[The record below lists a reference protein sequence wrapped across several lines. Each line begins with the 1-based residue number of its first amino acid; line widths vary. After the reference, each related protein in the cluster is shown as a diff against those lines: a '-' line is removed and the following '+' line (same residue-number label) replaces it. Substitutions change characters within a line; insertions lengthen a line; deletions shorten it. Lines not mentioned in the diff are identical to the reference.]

1 MQVKIKT
8 TMYLQQLFLKLHRAI
23 NTCTVGTQYNIITV
37 IIPGITDSAEIGS
50 VSVSHWPDCL
60 NAQSPVISGT
70 MHLYTLVLRSQ
81 NNQ

>member
-50 VSVSHWPDCL
+50 VSVSH
-60 NAQSPVISGT
+60 
-70 MHLYTLVLRSQ
+70 
-81 NNQ
+81 